1 MNKKLSLTI
10 TIVFLATLALSGSAA
25 MAIAPLGTPTSDLK
39 AGQFGLGVDYAYDST
54 KVKIDSVTDRLK
66 TNTVLA
72 NLGFGVTDDLKGFLR
87 FGIGDGKMDEFNGDY
102 KFAWGFGAKYTFLKQ
117 DKLDWGALFQMNW
130 LRSEDTIA
138 GDTVKLRPYDIT
150 VAVGPNY
157 EICENVSIYGGPLLQ
172 WIRGSISSAG
182 EAGGIREKSMF
193 GGYIGSQV
201 ALCPNTALYG
211 EYQYTFNGWGIGT
224 GITWKF

>member
-10 TIVFLATLALSGSAA
+10 TIVFLATLALSGSVA
-25 MAIAPLGTPTSDLK
+25 MALAPLGTPTADLK
-39 AGQFGLGVDYAYDST
+39 AGQFGVGVDYAYDST
-54 KVKIDSVTDRLK
+54 KIKIDNVTDRLK
-66 TNTVLA
+66 TNTILA
-72 NLGFGVTDDLKGFLR
+72 NLGYGVTDDLKGFVRL
-87 FGIGDGKMDEFNGDY
+87 GMGDGKIDEFNGDY
-102 KFAWGFGAKYTFLKQ
+102 KFAWGFGTKYTFLKQ

-157 EICENVSIYGGPLLQ
+157 QVSESFSIYGGPLLQ
-172 WIRGSISSAG
+172 FVRGSMSSGG

-193 GGYIGSQV
+193 GGYVGAQA
-201 ALCPNTALYG
+201 ALCPVTSIYG
-211 EYQYTFNGWGIGT
+211 EYQYTGSGWGIGT